1 MLLEKI
7 NQANDIKKIAPADYN
22 KLAQEIRDFLIE
34 KISKT
39 GGHLGSNL
47 GAIELTMAMHLALNF
62 PQDKIVWDV
71 GHQSYTHKILT
82 GRRDGFDGLRKFGGM
97 SGFPKRKESNCDAF
111 DTGHSSTSIS
121 AGLGLVK
128 ARDLKGEN
136 HTVISV
142 IGDGALTGGMAYEAL
157 NNAAR
162 LRTNFIIILNDNNM
176 SISENVGGISKYL
189 RSIRTADN
197 YREFKVNLE
206 KLLLKMPKYGGTV
219 VDTLKRY
226 KSSFKQLVVPG
237 MLFED
242 MGITYLGPVDGHDI
256 KAVSKLVRDAKKI
269 DHAVIIHVIT
279 KKGKGFGPAERHP
292 ARFHG
297 AEPFDLETGLPLK
310 SRIKANYTDVFATV
324 INKIAAKDDKVV
336 AITAAMPDGTGLKR
350 FRNMYPDRFFDVG
363 IAEEHAVTFAA
374 GLAAGGLKPVV
385 AIYSSFLQRAYD
397 QILHDVCIQ
406 NLPVVFAIDRA
417 GLVGSDGETHQG
429 LFDLSFLSS
438 IPNMHI
444 MAPKNK
450 WELADM
456 LRFAVD
462 LGLPV
467 AVRYPRGEAY
477 DGLKEFREPI
487 EYGRS
492 EVLYAESGIVL
503 FAVGSMVKTAV
514 KVREELKGKGYACS
528 IVNARFV
535 KPIDEEAVCVAA
547 ENHKLLVTME
557 ENVLSGGYGERVRDF
572 VDRNKIQIKVVN
584 VALPDEYVEHGNV
597 DILKREVG
605 IDKDSIT
612 EKILT
617 EMQSERKIRRPFGK
631 AWIK

>member
-1 MLLEKI
+1 
-7 NQANDIKKIAPADYN
+7 
-22 KLAQEIRDFLIE
+22 
-34 KISKT
+34 
-39 GGHLGSNL
+39 
-47 GAIELTMAMHLALNF
+47 
-62 PQDKIVWDV
+62 
-71 GHQSYTHKILT
+71 
-82 GRRDGFDGLRKFGGM
+82 
-97 SGFPKRKESNCDAF
+97 
-111 DTGHSSTSIS
+111 
-121 AGLGLVK
+121 
-128 ARDLKGEN
+128 
-136 HTVISV
+136 
-142 IGDGALTGGMAYEAL
+142 
-157 NNAAR
+157 
-162 LRTNFIIILNDNNM
+162 
-176 SISENVGGISKYL
+176 
-189 RSIRTADN
+189 
-197 YREFKVNLE
+197 
-206 KLLLKMPKYGGTV
+206 
-219 VDTLKRY
+219 
-226 KSSFKQLVVPG
+226 
-237 MLFED
+237 
-242 MGITYLGPVDGHDI
+242 
-256 KAVSKLVRDAKKI
+256 
-269 DHAVIIHVIT
+269 
-279 KKGKGFGPAERHP
+279 
-292 ARFHG
+292 
-297 AEPFDLETGLPLK
+297 
-310 SRIKANYTDVFATV
+310 
-324 INKIAAKDDKVV
+324 
-336 AITAAMPDGTGLKR
+336 
-350 FRNMYPDRFFDVG
+350 
-363 IAEEHAVTFAA
+363 
-374 GLAAGGLKPVV
+374 
-385 AIYSSFLQRAYD
+385 
-397 QILHDVCIQ
+397 
-406 NLPVVFAIDRA
+406 
-417 GLVGSDGETHQG
+417 
-429 LFDLSFLSS
+429 
-438 IPNMHI
+438 
-444 MAPKNK
+444 
-450 WELADM
+450 M